1 MQLTHPIYLWA
12 LAGIL
17 VPLLIHLL
25 SRKPGKVVQVGS
37 IRHLSDSNS
46 RRFSSLRFN
55 EYLLFVLRALL
66 VVIFALLLS
75 GLARMESG
83 TAPRWVLLEP
93 GFEPVPGL
101 RESLDSLQEAGYEF
115 RYLAEGFP
123 RMETDTGRAAPVNY
137 AFLLHCLEEEGV
149 EAVVYAGN
157 RLPAFLGP
165 RRPLPERVKWIQLPG
180 ISRERVWKADRPGS
194 DTTWLLSGQTGPE
207 RTMFSHRVVTTTAG
221 RPDSLGGAGDE
232 IVDLGIQTPIKVWI
246 SAGESTQRQAGLLEA
261 AIRAIAGFSGREII
275 ITREAELRSGGPSQ
289 DFIFDLSRDTPTR
302 EEKIPVIRLQ
312 EKHTGSLL
320 AQTGADLW
328 VVNGNLDRQSVLR
341 ENFLVELAGVLL
353 RDRTLE
359 QNIRDWDQRAIDESI
374 FFNGYAQA
382 ATGGIPAPE
391 PLDKWLILTLLLIFI
406 LERTTAFFRRV

>member
-66 VVIFALLLS
+66 VVIFALLLT
-75 GLARMESG
+75 GLARMKSG

-123 RMETDTGRAAPVNY
+123 RMETDTGWAAPVNY
-137 AFLLHCLEEEGV
+137 AYLLHSLEEKGV

-165 RRPLPERVKWIQLPG
+165 RRPLP
-180 ISRERVWKADRPGS
+180 
-194 DTTWLLSGQTGPE
+194 
-207 RTMFSHRVVTTTAG
+207 
-221 RPDSLGGAGDE
+221 
-232 IVDLGIQTPIKVWI
+232 
-246 SAGESTQRQAGLLEA
+246 
-261 AIRAIAGFSGREII
+261 
-275 ITREAELRSGGPSQ
+275 
-289 DFIFDLSRDTPTR
+289 
-302 EEKIPVIRLQ
+302 
-312 EKHTGSLL
+312 
-320 AQTGADLW
+320 
-328 VVNGNLDRQSVLR
+328 
-341 ENFLVELAGVLL
+341 
-353 RDRTLE
+353 
-359 QNIRDWDQRAIDESI
+359 
-374 FFNGYAQA
+374 
-382 ATGGIPAPE
+382 
-391 PLDKWLILTLLLIFI
+391 
-406 LERTTAFFRRV
+406 